1 MGVLG
6 GSKNQKSGKCHELSI
21 NQSIIFVLT
30 HVPGVLGVNISKVR
44 KISRT
49 AEKIDKKKITAEKIK
64 NVTPSDGGRGGLRAK
79 ISK

>member
-6 GSKNQKSGKCHELSI
+6 GSKNQKSGKCHELSRK
-21 NQSIIFVLT
+21 SIIFVLT

-44 KISRT
+44 EISRT

-64 NVTPSDGGRGGLRAK
+64 NVTTTPPHPTGGGG
-79 ISK
+79 